1 MLDLVLGSVR
11 VSYGCYN
18 KLPQWA
24 QNNTD
29 LLSQSAGRGPW
40 VKVKVLVGLCS
51 LGGSQRDPVPDLTS
65 LAGHSSSLAC
75 SFCSPLHPLLS
86 MPQFHSPPPLPLPSI
101 RTLMIPLGFPGGS
114 DSKESGCKAGDA
126 GSIPGWERSP
136 GEGSGNPLQ
145 CSCLENS
152 KDRGAWR
159 ATVHG
164 VAKSWTRLRKHAQ
177 ALGPPDYH
185 G

>member
-11 VSYGCYN
+11 VSYGCYD
-18 KLPQWA
+18 KLPQRA

-40 VKVKVLVGLCS
+40 VKVRVLVGLCS
-51 LGGSQRDPVPDLTS
+51 LGGSQRDPVPDLAS

-86 MPQFHSPPPLPLPSI
+86 MPQFHSPPSLPLPSI

-136 GEGSGNPLQ
+136 GEGRSAYL
-145 CSCLENS
+145 
-152 KDRGAWR
+152 
-159 ATVHG
+159 
-164 VAKSWTRLRKHAQ
+164 RLLIFLLAILIPACASSSPAFLMIFSAYISLNKQGDNIH
-177 ALGPPDYH
+177 P
-185 G
+185 

>member
-1 MLDLVLGSVR
+1 MAAITNYPNGLKTTQTYSLRVQGGGPGLKSRCWWGCALWGALREIQSQTSPVLQATRFSWLAA
-11 VSYGCYN
+11 S
-18 KLPQWA
+18 A
-24 QNNTD
+24 
-29 LLSQSAGRGPW
+29 LLSN
-40 VKVKVLVGLCS
+40 LCS
-51 LGGSQRDPVPDLTS
+51 
-65 LAGHSSSLAC
+65 HC
-75 SFCSPLHPLLS
+75 
-86 MPQFHSPPPLPLPSI
+86 QFHLPPPLPLPSI

-114 DSKESGCKAGDA
+114 VVKNPPANAGDT

-145 CSCLENS
+145 CSFLENS
-152 KDRGAWR
+152 KNRGSWR